1 MTVKT
6 IQLRFTVALEV
17 TLRDDVYAMIDDATK
32 DDDDA
37 TIDDDDETI
46 DNDNV
51 TIDNDDATIDDDNA
65 TIDDDNATID
75 DDDATIDDDDAT
87 INDDDATIDDGDA
100 IDDANAH
107 TARGTG
113 QYTPP
118 GARCHA
124 GHHATPPTV
133 NHTYI
138 SVKAIC
144 SSFSSQKIRNEL

>member
-17 TLRDDVYAMIDDATK
+17 ALRDDVYATI

-37 TIDDDDETI
+37 TIDSDD
-46 DNDNV
+46 
-51 TIDNDDATIDDDNA
+51 A

-75 DDDATIDDDDAT
+75 DDDATIDDG
-87 INDDDATIDDGDA
+87 DATIDDDDAMIDDGDA
-100 IDDANAH
+100 SDDANAH

-113 QYTPP
+113 QYTPL
-118 GARCHA
+118 GAHRHE
-124 GHHATPPTV
+124 GHHTTPPNV
-133 NHTYI
+133 NLMYI

-144 SSFSSQKIRNEL
+144 RFSENS

>member
-1 MTVKT
+1 MT
-6 IQLRFTVALEV
+6 I
-17 TLRDDVYAMIDDATK
+17 

-37 TIDDDDETI
+37 TIDDDDT
-46 DNDNV
+46 
-51 TIDNDDATIDDDNA
+51 TIDDGDA

-75 DDDATIDDDDAT
+75 DDDATIDDG
-87 INDDDATIDDGDA
+87 DATIDDGDVS
-100 IDDANAH
+100 DDANAH

-118 GARCHA
+118 GAHRHA

-144 SSFSSQKIRNEL
+144 SSNSVLRKFVMNYSDGNSCAVCPVRRARMSCVITVSLSW